1 MSQTAASNDDS
12 VLPAVEPP
20 PKGALLSIFL
30 IVLVDFLGFGLII
43 PLLPFY
49 IPDYQNNPLKVT
61 LLFSVYSIC
70 QFIGAPILG
79 SLSDRYGRRP
89 ILIFSQIGSAAGYV
103 LLGVAS
109 VGTWDPHMRLMLVYL
124 SRIIDG
130 FTGGNVS
137 TAQAYISDVTTHE
150 NRAKGMGLLGAAFGI
165 GFCLGPFLGGV
176 LGGYNVSWP
185 AYAAAG
191 FAALAAVQTFLR
203 LPESR
208 VHKPTESKLWL
219 HPSNFAPVLRR
230 PIVLQ
235 ILLISFVSMAAF
247 VMMEATVGIYLAK
260 IYGWGAGLP
269 EEAARKVAAQKTG
282 WFFGY
287 VGVII
292 VLVQGGMIG
301 RLTKKVGEWPLAIV
315 GPVLVAIG
323 MSFYVGLA
331 WQSALL
337 VLGLAG
343 ALNATGRSLQGPT
356 LSSLLSKF
364 SDPKEQGV
372 VFGMYHGLSSL
383 ARVAGPIIAG
393 LTYPLWRNTGPFV
406 TSGVIVLAVAVW
418 TIAVKAQARHQTAAP
433 DATGTG
439 FEVIQ
444 REEAVGRSATTE
456 IE

>member
-1 MSQTAASNDDS
+1 MSQTAASNEES
-12 VLPAVEPP
+12 ALPVEP

-49 IPDYQNNPLKVT
+49 IPDYENNPLKVT

-79 SLSDRYGRRP
+79 ALSDRYGRRP
-89 ILIFSQIGSAAGYV
+89 ILIFSQIGSAAGYI

-109 VGTWDPHMRLMLVYL
+109 VGTWDPHTRLMLVYL

-137 TAQAYISDVTTHE
+137 TAQAYISDVTTRE

-176 LGGYNVSWP
+176 LGGINVSWP
-185 AYAAAG
+185 AYAAAI
-191 FAALAAVQTFLR
+191 FATIAAAQTYFK

-219 HPSNFAPVLRR
+219 HPSNFTPVLKK
-230 PIVLQ
+230 PVVFQ
-235 ILLISFVSMAAF
+235 ILLISFASMAAF
-247 VMMEATVGIYLAK
+247 VMMEATVGIFLAK
-260 IYGWGAGLP
+260 IYRWTDP
-269 EEAARKVAAQKTG
+269 KIAAQKTG

-287 VGVII
+287 VGLII

-301 RLTKKVGEWPLAIV
+301 RLTKRVGEWPLAII
-315 GPVLVAIG
+315 GPILVAVGMGFYIG
-323 MSFYVGLA
+323 MA
-331 WQSALL
+331 WWPALL

-343 ALNATGRSLQGPT
+343 AFNATGRSLQGPT
-356 LSSLLSKF
+356 LSSLLSKY
-364 SDPKEQGV
+364 SNPDEQGV
-372 VFGMYHGLSSL
+372 VFGLYHGLSSL

-393 LTYPLWRNTGPFV
+393 LTYPYWHNTGHFW
-406 TSGVIVLAVAVW
+406 TSGIIVLVVAVW
-418 TIAVKAQARHQTAAP
+418 TIAVKAQARRYRLAP
-433 DATGTG
+433 EAGG
-439 FEVIQ
+439 PAFEVIQ
-444 REEAVGRSATTE
+444 REEAVGRAATTE

>member
-1 MSQTAASNDDS
+1 MSQSDVPTDAA
-12 VLPAVEPP
+12 VPAAEP
-20 PKGALLSIFL
+20 PKGALFSIFL

-49 IPDYQNNPLKVT
+49 VPDYQHNPFKVT
-61 LLFSVYSIC
+61 FLFSIYSIC

-79 SLSDRYGRRP
+79 SMSDRYGRRP
-89 ILIFSQIGSAAGYV
+89 ILIFSQIGSAVGYV

-109 VGTWDPHMRLMLVYL
+109 MGGWDPQTRLLLVYL

-137 TAQAYISDVTTHE
+137 TAQAYISDVTTAA

-165 GFCLGPFLGGV
+165 GFCLGPFMGGV

-185 AYAAAG
+185 AYAAAF
-191 FAALAAVQTFLR
+191 FAMLAAGQTYFK

-208 VHKPTESKLWL
+208 VHKPTDSKLWL
-219 HPSNFAPVLRR
+219 HPSNFAPVLRK
-230 PIVLQ
+230 PVVTQ

-247 VMMEATVGIYLAK
+247 VMMEATVGLFLSD
-260 IYGWGAGLP
+260 IYGWVDP
-269 EEAARKVAAQKTG
+269 KIAAQKTG

-287 VGVII
+287 VGLVI
-292 VLVQGGMIG
+292 VFVQGGLIG

-315 GPVLVAIG
+315 GPVLVAVG
-323 MSFYVGLA
+323 MGFYVGLA
-331 WQSALL
+331 WWPALL
-337 VLGLAG
+337 VLGVAG

-364 SDPKEQGV
+364 SDPREQGV
-372 VFGMYHGLSSL
+372 VFGLYHGLSSL

-393 LTYPLWRNTGPFV
+393 ATYGLWRHTGPFV
-406 TSGVIVLAVAVW
+406 TSGAIVLLVAAWTVALRARAGGTAEVDAPSRDAVAH
-418 TIAVKAQARHQTAAP
+418 AATA
-433 DATGTG
+433 
-439 FEVIQ
+439 
-444 REEAVGRSATTE
+444 E